1 MKRMVTVDNDSVTA
15 YVKSI
20 VMDRESRGNPIF
32 WMTAVGTKVA
42 LQAIFSTLVCK
53 RSVTVRFGPKEAEM
67 IRDMREWYV
76 TVPNEGKMHAI
87 YKKLQSGLCAMVMY
101 SSLAKADSEDNSFG
115 SAVVLCRESENE
127 IEVFF
132 HFLNSRIRVPMH
144 ESWKEWVWLVSNKAG
159 SHMKTLVGF
168 GMKGFLVY
176 LPGVEQLI
184 ERKVGN
190 AIKKGILKVEG
201 G

>member
-1 MKRMVTVDNDSVTA
+1 MVTIDNNSVSA

-20 VMDRESRGNPIF
+20 VIDSESRGNPIY

-42 LQAIFSTLVCK
+42 LQAIFSTLVSK
-53 RSVTVRFGPKEAEM
+53 RSVTVRFGSKEAQM
-67 IRDMREWYV
+67 IRDAREWNV

-115 SAVVLCRESENE
+115 SAVVLCREGENE
-127 IEVFF
+127 TKVFF
-132 HFLNSRIRVPMH
+132 HFLNSRIRIPLH
-144 ESWKEWVWLVSNKAG
+144 ESWKDWVWLVCDKAG
-159 SHMKTLVGF
+159 SNMMKMLLGF

-176 LPGVEQLI
+176 LPGVERLI
-184 ERKVGN
+184 EGKIGN
-190 AIKKGILKVEG
+190 AIKKGILKVERG
-201 G
+201 